1 MKLPLIL
8 KGQNIFIDGE
18 SLHGL
23 VGDIERPKITQKM
36 EEYRAGG
43 MIAPVS
49 IFHGLEKLSMSVTIG
64 GIGAD
69 VLKMMG
75 GKIDSKPIRFS
86 GNAERDDEVG
96 FVRVVGEATGRITE
110 VDQGT
115 DTQGEN
121 GETKFNIELVR
132 YKEIVGGVVVIDID
146 VLQNKYIVGG
156 VDMYKDFN
164 KGLGL

>member
-18 SLHGL
+18 NLHGL

-36 EEYRAGG
+36 EEYRAAG

-49 IFHGLEKLSMSVTIG
+49 IFHGLEKLSMSITIG
-64 GIGAD
+64 GYGSD

-75 GKIDSKPIRFS
+75 GKIDGKAIRYS
-86 GNAERDDEVG
+86 GSAEREDEVG
-96 FVRVVGEATGRITE
+96 YVRVVGEGSGRITE
-110 VDQGT
+110 ADPGT
-115 DTQGEN
+115 DSQGDN
-121 GETKFNIELVR
+121 GETKFNIELIR

-146 VLQNKYIVGG
+146 VLQNKYIVNGT
-156 VDMYKDFN
+156 DMYKDFN